1 MKSIS
6 FVMDFVTRPGQTHP
20 HQLLKYWSLSAPAE
34 SRSRK
39 IIRKIYTLMTAFR
52 WVATT
57 RESSSLL
64 TCWLSIITIWNE
76 EFANLDQIF
85 ILEMNSRGVIFYH
98 YLDVV
103 LDLFDL
109 VLKILIIKIIWASL
123 CEMVFPRTEIIDNFV
138 FNSKSEN
145 LWMQGS
151 DRNGPF
157 VSVNTTEWDYVIL
170 QDNN

>member
-6 FVMDFVTRPGQTHP
+6 FVMDFVTRHGQTHP
-20 HQLLKYWSLSAPAE
+20 HQLLEYWSPST
-34 SRSRK
+34 SRAGR

-98 YLDVV
+98 YLDVM

-109 VLKILIIKIIWASL
+109 VLKILIIKIIRVRL
-123 CEMVFPRTEIIDNFV
+123 CEMLFPRPKIIDNFV
-138 FNSKSEN
+138 FNSQKWN
-145 LWMQGS
+145 
-151 DRNGPF
+151 
-157 VSVNTTEWDYVIL
+157 SVDARQWQEWSICLSKYCRVRL
-170 QDNN
+170 CYSGGW